1 MKDILDEESRK
12 ALINYRIQRA
22 YETMKEAKLMIR
34 ETFYNAAVN
43 RMYLKGIHVVLSMK
57 KWRINV
63 NEGVRKGYPHLY
75 IIVNF
80 WHYKIFC
87 VNGNTGFKF
96 ESRIFYF
103 IHLQNEEDYERKE
116 SSSA

>member
-22 YETMKEAKLMIR
+22 YETMK
-34 ETFYNAAVN
+34 
-43 RMYLKGIHVVLSMK
+43 

-80 WHYKIFC
+80 LPVLI
-87 VNGNTGFKF
+87 
-96 ESRIFYF
+96 YF
-103 IHLQNEEDYERKE
+103 FANNFPNK
-116 SSSA
+116 

>member
-22 YETMKEAKLMIR
+22 Y

-80 WHYKIFC
+80 LPVLI
-87 VNGNTGFKF
+87 
-96 ESRIFYF
+96 YF
-103 IHLQNEEDYERKE
+103 FANNFPNK
-116 SSSA
+116 